1 MNAISYKQLRAFR
14 RPIRCRGGS
23 DVDCQFCFLYYR
35 TDPSARR
42 QRGSHHRIVVRAVTA
57 GFLIRKF
64 RGEVFPL
71 RFGQSWW
78 MATLIFMYASLL
90 MAVAQF
96 VYFRYIDNGLLLQTY
111 STIMQQPEAIAMM
124 QSMMPG
130 EDAAEVSR
138 QVIDLL
144 KSISPIQLTFEFL
157 VYNLMFGFLLAIP
170 TAWIGLSGRSRTTH
184 SQNR

>member
-1 MNAISYKQLRAFR
+1 
-14 RPIRCRGGS
+14 
-23 DVDCQFCFLYYR
+23 
-35 TDPSARR
+35 
-42 QRGSHHRIVVRAVTA
+42 
-57 GFLIRKF
+57 
-64 RGEVFPL
+64 
-71 RFGQSWW
+71 
-78 MATLIFMYASLL
+78 

-111 STIMQQPEAIAMM
+111 STIMQQPEAVAMM

-130 EDAAEVSR
+130 EDVAEVSR

-170 TAWIGLSGRSRTTH
+170 TAWIGLSGKSRTTH
-184 SQNR
+184 RQNRQIWIFQS